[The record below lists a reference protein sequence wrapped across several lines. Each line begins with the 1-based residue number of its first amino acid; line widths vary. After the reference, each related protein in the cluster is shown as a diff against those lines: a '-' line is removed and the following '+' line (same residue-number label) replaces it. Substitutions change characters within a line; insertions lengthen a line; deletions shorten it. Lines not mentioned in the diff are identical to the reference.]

1 MTTSKTGT
9 PQLVSQVVPARLTA
23 ATGRKEGKTRRERE
37 RERLQPDLD
46 QPPLPLC
53 SKHNK
58 LRMSGLS
65 SNIQYYMLPRPV
77 IL

>member
-37 RERLQPDLD
+37 REREITT
-46 QPPLPLC
+46 
-53 SKHNK
+53 
-58 LRMSGLS
+58 G
-65 SNIQYYMLPRPV
+65 PRPTTSPS
-77 IL
+77 LLKTQ